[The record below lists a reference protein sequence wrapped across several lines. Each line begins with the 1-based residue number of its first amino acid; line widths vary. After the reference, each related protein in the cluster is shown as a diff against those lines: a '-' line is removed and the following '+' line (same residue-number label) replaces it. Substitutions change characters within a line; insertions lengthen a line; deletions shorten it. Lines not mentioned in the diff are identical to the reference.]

1 MRGIKVAALQFD
13 VKSGDKDA
21 NLSKVEELLGK
32 IANQS
37 VKIAAMSEYFLTGF
51 PITRENVMKWAEPIP
66 GKTTDR
72 LAELAKRFRMCLLG
86 SIIEREGERFHA
98 TCPVIDASGNIVGKH
113 RKVNLWMMHPADELG
128 AGLTSGET
136 YSTFKVDVASIAIL
150 LGDDFAPEPAR
161 ICALK
166 GADMIFYLTA
176 IDYPWIDAYRA
187 IGMANAYANLSYVV
201 SVNRAGVFDGLSYFG
216 ESRIINPM
224 GEVIASAGSSY
235 GAWIPEGVAIATLD
249 LDWLHELRQQPWNP
263 LKLRKPETYGPIT
276 KTSNQ

>member
-1 MRGIKVAALQFD
+1 MRRIRVAAIQFD

-21 NLSKVEELLGK
+21 NLSKVEELLGT
-32 IANQS
+32 IANQG
-37 VKIAAMSEYFLTGF
+37 VNIAAMSEYFLTGF
-51 PITRENVMKWAEPIP
+51 PVTRENVIKWAEPIP

-86 SIIEREGERFHA
+86 SMIERDGKRFHA
-98 TCPVIDASGNIVGKH
+98 TCPVIDANGNIVGKH

-128 AGLTSGET
+128 AGLTPGET
-136 YSTFKVDVASIAIL
+136 YSTFEEVGATIAIL

-166 GADMIFYLTA
+166 GADVIFYLTA
-176 IDYPWIDAYRA
+176 IDYPWIEIYRA
-187 IGMANAYANLSYVV
+187 IGTANAYTNLSYVV
-201 SVNRAGVFDGLSYFG
+201 SVNRTGVFNGLSYFG

-224 GEVIASAGSSY
+224 GETIASAGSSY